1 MKKFKELLPGF
12 IALAIMVLAAI
23 GILNLLGKGFAAIW
37 VGFLNLINTISTLD
51 TVLVIALIS
60 GAITILGL
68 IVNSIISVA
77 LKASEHRNKTK
88 AELRVKMEK
97 PYSEFISLIFD
108 MMKSTK
114 QSKMMSEKEMLER
127 MIGFSKEVT
136 LYGSNKVVKRWAKY
150 RTSADKLTPIE
161 NLTQMEN
168 ILFAIREDLGIRK
181 RGMKKGDI
189 LSLFINDIQEI
200 LKKKSAK

>member
-1 MKKFKELLPGF
+1 
-12 IALAIMVLAAI
+12 MVLAVI
-23 GILNLLGKGFAAIW
+23 GILNLFWKGLAAIW
-37 VGFLNLINTISTLD
+37 TGFLNLINTISTLD
-51 TVLVIALIS
+51 TVLVIAVIS

-77 LKASEHRNKTK
+77 LKASEYRNKTK

-114 QSKMMSEKEMLER
+114 QSETMSEKEMLDR

-150 RTSADKLTPIE
+150 RTSADKLTALE

-168 ILFAIREDLGIRK
+168 ILLPLEKIWE
-181 RGMKKGDI
+181 
-189 LSLFINDIQEI
+189 
-200 LKKKSAK
+200 

>member
-1 MKKFKELLPGF
+1 MKKFKELLPG
-12 IALAIMVLAAI
+12 IVLLIILI
-23 GILNLLGKGFAAIW
+23 GIACLIFYYIGLGIVTGANWVFLL
-37 VGFLNLINTISTLD
+37 VQQISTLD
-51 TVLVIALIS
+51 TVLIIALIS
-60 GAITILGL
+60 GSITILGL

-114 QSKMMSEKEMLER
+114 QSGQMGEGEVLER

-150 RTSADKLTPIE
+150 RTSADKLTPLE

-168 ILFAIREDLGIRK
+168 ILFAIREDLGMRK
-181 RGMKKGDI
+181 RGMKRGDI
-189 LSLFINDIQEI
+189 LSLFINDIQEV
-200 LKKKSAK
+200 LKKPNDK